1 LESGRSET
9 GVWAASSASEAQ
21 LFPNLIAGTISFP
34 IRLAA
39 ARPATDAVF
48 IDAAQTALNPEAR
61 PEKIKEACGA
71 HGTLADPTAERG
83 YLCVYTGVEAFN
95 DVDTAGALVSNKDAK
110 FLTIAG
116 ALGDPGASTSSQRRR
131 RRRRL
136 LPQHQGPGH
145 LGRDGPLGS
154 VEADEPETLER

>member
-116 ALGDPGASTSSQRRR
+116 ALGDPGASTIGASVDFEVPEVRSEEEEEDGYFPNIRV
-131 RRRRL
+131 
-136 LPQHQGPGH
+136 QGTWAVTAP
-145 LGRDGPLGS
+145 
-154 VEADEPETLER
+154 